1 MKFSVK
7 FNDILRYFDQ
17 NCVCDFDKHLSVRD
31 RIIWW
36 NYELMYA
43 RIAVEISIKMVPDW
57 VVILGFDGRYE
68 FKLNYFWVQLSTK
81 LSVQT
86 NLLVMIEFV
95 IWVQLHLMISQ
106 FEGS

>member
-1 MKFSVK
+1 MNFSVK

-17 NCVCDFDKHLSVRD
+17 NYACDFDKHLSVRD

-57 VVILGFDGRYE
+57 VVILGYDWRYE
-68 FKLNYFWVQLSTK
+68 FKLNYFWVSTCTK
-81 LSVQT
+81 LVWT
-86 NLLVMIEFV
+86 KICR
-95 IWVQLHLMISQ
+95 I
-106 FEGS
+106 